1 MGETVTFQFLE
12 SGGMVDRGK
21 NPDSNFLIFS
31 ESQFE
36 KDSWS
41 SCFPTQN
48 GLLLVTILISQ
59 NLKVYWYFTPDL
71 PFSFLPSKTPG
82 RELFENPHPSG
93 KHSEQH

>member
-31 ESQFE
+31 ESQLE

-59 NLKVYWYFTPDL
+59 NLKVYWYFSGIQFFAIQNPWQRT
-71 PFSFLPSKTPG
+71 F
-82 RELFENPHPSG
+82 RESTSLG
-93 KHSEQH
+93 

>member
-59 NLKVYWYFTPDL
+59 NLKVYWYLHPQICQQVFCHPKPL
-71 PFSFLPSKTPG
+71 A
-82 RELFENPHPSG
+82 ENLGESTSLG
-93 KHSEQH
+93 